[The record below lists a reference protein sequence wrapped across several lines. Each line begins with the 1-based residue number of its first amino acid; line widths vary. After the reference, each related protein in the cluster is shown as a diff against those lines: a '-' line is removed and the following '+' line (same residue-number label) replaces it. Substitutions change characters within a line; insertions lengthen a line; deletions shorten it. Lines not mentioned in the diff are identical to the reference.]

1 MKKISYLCVLLF
13 HFANVFAQQPPA
25 AIESGLNAIF
35 QADAMQN
42 KGFVPGQVIRIE
54 KKGEWVYESAAGLAK
69 VNSGDSALPQMK
81 FKIASITKV
90 FTSVAIFKLI
100 QSGLIDFN
108 SPIGNYL
115 PNSIVQNFDD
125 YQNIKIKNLLS
136 HTSGIREPQADFQGR
151 LNYWIFKKPF
161 EDIPIDSLLFWSYG
175 NSVGVGNY
183 QYSNANFYVLA
194 EIIKSVSGRTY
205 EQFITD
211 SIIIPLGLSN
221 TEFTKTPSGSFMN
234 GYLRGTFYATGNV
247 PDGLNPDSLYD
258 FTQASNSWGYGAAD
272 LWSNTVDL
280 ITFNK
285 ALFSG
290 QLIQQKWVDTMK
302 KVVTKTGDMGSYG
315 YGLIQFNSFNNGPI
329 YGYGHTGSAFGYG
342 SMSCFIPS
350 LNVYIASAGNYMK
363 IGQEFLQRDIY
374 NFLNNI
380 VTNSINEQFD
390 DSYFSI
396 YPNPTTNNLN
406 IRTTAQEYTIS
417 IVGMLG
423 NQIYVGNNE
432 TQVDLMNIPKGIY
445 IVKLQNLKTNVV
457 STKKVVVK

>member
-1 MKKISYLCVLLF
+1 MKKISYLVVF
-13 HFANVFAQQPPA
+13 VFYFANILAQQPPA
-25 AIESGLNAIF
+25 AIENGLNAIF
-35 QADAMQN
+35 QADALQN
-42 KGFVPGQVIRIE
+42 KGLVPGQVIRIE
-54 KKGEWVYESAAGLAK
+54 KRGEWVYESAAGLAR
-69 VNSGDSALPQMK
+69 VNSEDSALPQMK

-115 PNSIVQNFDD
+115 PNSVVQNFDD
-125 YQNIKIKNLLS
+125 YQNIRIKNLLS

-175 NSVGVGNY
+175 NPVGVGNY

-194 EIIKSVSGRTY
+194 EIIRSVSGKTY

-211 SIIIPLGLSN
+211 SIIIPLGLTN
-221 TEFTKTPSGSFMN
+221 TEFTKNPSGSFMN
-234 GYLRGTFYATGNV
+234 GYLKGTFYATGNV

-280 ITFNK
+280 ITFNQ

-302 KVVTKTGDMGSYG
+302 KVVTISGDMGSYG
-315 YGLIQFNSFNNGPI
+315 YGMIQFNSFNNGPV

-342 SMSCFIPS
+342 SMNCFIPS
-350 LNVYIASAGNYMK
+350 LNIYMASAGNYMK
-363 IGQEFLQRDIY
+363 VGQEFLQRDIY
-374 NFLNNI
+374 NFLNNNVI
-380 VTNSINEQFD
+380 KSINEPLD
-390 DSYFSI
+390 ESYFSI
-396 YPNPTTNNLN
+396 YPNPATNNLN
-406 IRTTAQEYTIS
+406 ISTTAQEYTIS

-423 NQIYVGNNE
+423 NQIYIGKNE
-432 TQVDLMNIPKGIY
+432 TRVDLMNITKGIY
-445 IVKLQNLKTNVV
+445 IVKLQNLNTNIV
-457 STKKVVVK
+457 STKKIVIK